1 MGNSHSGPATAVP
14 SPRPD
19 SRFLPPVTTF
29 ATTNL
34 KPDDF
39 ERLRIGEFYDTPLF
53 VEQLRHLT
61 SRHPNARGTRD
72 LEYGY
77 RLDDMAYIKYDL
89 LHAATLAAINWVMP
103 NHTNRPLMQ
112 RELCDNWWRS
122 TAKKIIEVLK
132 KLKGRKLKGSILLDK
147 LEKAL
152 NAGNYGASSSHPEGI
167 HYAPA
172 IIAQMPES
180 QRADFETHLEWVLH
194 RVVEVAQRAHKDKF
208 GW

>member
-1 MGNSHSGPATAVP
+1 
-14 SPRPD
+14 
-19 SRFLPPVTTF
+19 
-29 ATTNL
+29 
-34 KPDDF
+34 
-39 ERLRIGEFYDTPLF
+39 
-53 VEQLRHLT
+53 
-61 SRHPNARGTRD
+61 
-72 LEYGY
+72 
-77 RLDDMAYIKYDL
+77 
-89 LHAATLAAINWVMP
+89 
-103 NHTNRPLMQ
+103 MQ